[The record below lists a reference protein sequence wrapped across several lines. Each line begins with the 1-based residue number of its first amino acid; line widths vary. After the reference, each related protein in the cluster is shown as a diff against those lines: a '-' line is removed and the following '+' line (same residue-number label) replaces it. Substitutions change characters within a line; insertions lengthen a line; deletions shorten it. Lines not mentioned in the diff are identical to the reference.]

1 MVSDGVEFVHGIFQL
16 SHSLGI
22 YLVIWIAL
30 VDVKERVLDYD
41 ELVGDLVKVD
51 EESIDLKIN
60 LKGRKHNE
68 LWDSMALVI

>member
-30 VDVKERVLDYD
+30 VDVKE
-41 ELVGDLVKVD
+41 
-51 EESIDLKIN
+51 SHKIFAM
-60 LKGRKHNE
+60 K
-68 LWDSMALVI
+68 S